1 VTFSSVI
8 PATNFDFGLMTAAD
22 DFLNYAN
29 LPADQA
35 QALRNS
41 AGTDAIA
48 LLQGN
53 DTATDDA
60 GSRIYFGNAG
70 NDTMSGNGGNDTL
83 VGGQDSDNIRGGDG
97 NDAIFGNKGQDLLYG
112 DSGNDVMFGGQDTD
126 LLVGGD
132 GDDTLTGDLG
142 TDLLAGNAGSDL
154 LVLNTAFL
162 GSAQADAILDFD
174 RAGGDRIGL
183 TGTITEANLVLT
195 EQNISLE
202 ELIANYS
209 NLVPPEY
216 VSLLTPP
223 FVRLVFQQAAGVN
236 IDPNGDGIVTGTL
249 ISVNTPGVGLQELGA
264 VFNAA
269 PADLSGAFVSV
280 AF

>member
-8 PATNFDFGLMTAAD
+8 PAVDYDFGLMSLAD

-29 LPADQA
+29 LPPDQA
-35 QALRNS
+35 QTLNQS
-41 AGTDAIA
+41 SGIDAIA

-53 DTATDDA
+53 DTANDDA

-70 NDTMSGNGGNDTL
+70 NDTISGNGGDDTIA
-83 VGGQDSDNIRGGDG
+83 GGQDADNIRGGDG

-112 DSGNDVMFGGQDTD
+112 DSGNDLLFGGQDTD
-126 LLVGGD
+126 VLVGGE
-132 GDDTLTGDLG
+132 GNDTLIGDRG
-142 TDLLAGNAGSDL
+142 SDLLAGNAGSDL

-162 GSAQADAILDFD
+162 GSTEADAILEFD

-183 TGTITEANLVLT
+183 TGTVTEANLVFT

-209 NLVPPEY
+209 SLVPPEY
-216 VSLLTPP
+216 LPLLTPA
-223 FVRLVFQQAAGVN
+223 FVRLAFQQAAGVDV
-236 IDPNGDGIVTGTL
+236 DPNGDGIVTGTL
-249 ISVNTPGVGLQELGA
+249 ISVNTPGVGLQELSA
-264 VFNAA
+264 VFNVA

-280 AF
+280 SF